1 MFSKCEEGKRKK
13 LKISSFT
20 RLKHMSSIEEKC
32 ETAKTPGEH
41 TCTVP

>member
-20 RLKHMSSIEEKC
+20 RLKHIMSSIEEKC

-41 TCTVP
+41 T